1 VDDKYLSDAPADST
15 LLIRTGDTAP
25 KDPTEAMIDFYAE
38 VQETSHVEHSVSQS
52 SIVGGV

>member
-1 VDDKYLSDAPADST
+1 MDDKYLSDAPADST